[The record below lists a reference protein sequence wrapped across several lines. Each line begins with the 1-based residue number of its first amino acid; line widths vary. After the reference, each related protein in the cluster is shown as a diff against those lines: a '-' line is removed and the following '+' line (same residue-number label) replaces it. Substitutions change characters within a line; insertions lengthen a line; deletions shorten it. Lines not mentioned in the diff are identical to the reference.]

1 MSDVYSFNMY
11 SVLYCTS
18 IENVVRLN
26 KFFMGLTFT
35 TFCGKNFFIY
45 FPYLFSQ
52 VDLTSLKQDWENH
65 SAGEMPTYPKREN
78 EIHMMT
84 LTVLQIHMWVKKHRN
99 LKQPNVK
106 FIVYHHKVLIEEGIG
121 VQKKPQNS
129 TKYQPQP
136 KSYSSPWSKPKII
149 CKPQLLEWGKF
160 VKIL

>member
-1 MSDVYSFNMY
+1 MGNVYSFNMY

-35 TFCGKNFFIY
+35 IFCGKNFFIY
-45 FPYLFSQ
+45 FPYHFSQ

-99 LKQPNVK
+99 LKQ
-106 FIVYHHKVLIEEGIG
+106 
-121 VQKKPQNS
+121 
-129 TKYQPQP
+129 
-136 KSYSSPWSKPKII
+136 SKHY
-149 CKPQLLEWGKF
+149 
-160 VKIL
+160 

>member
-1 MSDVYSFNMY
+1 MWKK
-11 SVLYCTS
+11 
-18 IENVVRLN
+18 I
-26 KFFMGLTFT
+26 
-35 TFCGKNFFIY
+35 FIY
-45 FPYLFSQ
+45 FPYHFSQ

-84 LTVLQIHMWVKKHRN
+84 LTVLQIDMWVKKHRN

-149 CKPQLLEWGKF
+149 CETTAFWTRKVCKNSLKRYLIHVALKTSNKKPSFYLELLKS
-160 VKIL
+160 